1 MKTQNS
7 PIVVTGSAAQVPP
20 EIANQLGMVIL
31 PLTIMVEGK
40 DYLDGIDL
48 LPGEL

>member
-20 EIANQLGMVIL
+20 EIANQLGIVIF
-31 PLTIMVEGK
+31 PLVIVVEGK
-40 DYLDGIDL
+40 GYLDGI
-48 LPGEL
+48 